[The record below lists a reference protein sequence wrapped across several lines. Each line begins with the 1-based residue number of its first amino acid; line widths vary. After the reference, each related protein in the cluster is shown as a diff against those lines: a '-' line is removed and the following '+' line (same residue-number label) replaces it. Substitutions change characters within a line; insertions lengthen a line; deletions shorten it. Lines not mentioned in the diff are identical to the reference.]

1 MTVNHRV
8 FEAVLSHFDNR
19 DAAVIKLLAPTDPAR
34 TIIPILL
41 SLVPVSHW
49 AFARFKGDGETDEL
63 LVKNGGEERPAE
75 FAGLK
80 AEFVLQRRQVR
91 RGPRIAA
98 MLSPL
103 DPPFESGLTLIFAD
117 QRSSLGILVLRR
129 TAELGSFTSTELR
142 TLTLAL
148 DASSELLS
156 DLRLLESTKG
166 TLAQSFLEASLAPD
180 EGSHV
185 GSDPSMYVLDRDFEI
200 IFAWTS
206 EQGRD
211 AGMTTLNMQTSAKH
225 LPEILENAVR
235 ELTANW
241 TADPTTQTP
250 GTARPIPFVMV
261 RTQPL
266 SGPKGLCIGV
276 LVDRSQPRNSLT
288 SAADRYR
295 ISAREVQTLSLLL
308 HGATLEEIATAL
320 SITPSTVQDHIKSL
334 LEKTRSHSRTEMIAK
349 IFGWQA

>member
-1 MTVNHRV
+1 
-8 FEAVLSHFDNR
+8 
-19 DAAVIKLLAPTDPAR
+19 
-34 TIIPILL
+34 
-41 SLVPVSHW
+41 
-49 AFARFKGDGETDEL
+49 
-63 LVKNGGEERPAE
+63 ERPAE